1 MDKRKKEAPEEL
13 APLSIPIPTDGDRW
27 AKSNTSPLENLRR
40 GIDLIR
46 KGKL

>member
-1 MDKRKKEAPEEL
+1 MNKKQKKELLIPI
-13 APLSIPIPTDGDRW
+13 SIPIPNETISDRW
-27 AKSNTSPLENLRR
+27 ALPNTSPLENLRR